1 MFKVNAANKGNIFRL
16 MKDKHT
22 KRTVLTDIYFHLN
35 DTDKI
40 HYMYISQQKTFCRV
54 NTHYQSS
61 IARFVSTSQIASFYT
76 FLTNSHV
83 LDPRYKQLMGRK
95 NIAVVALGKNSRTC
109 STLRDK
115 ILLDSIEVK
124 MRDQK
129 LKMSAHKK

>member
-1 MFKVNAANKGNIFRL
+1 MVYEILFYSISLIWNFSMYKVNLPNKSNIFGL

-61 IARFVSTSQIASFYT
+61 IDRFVSTSQIASFYT

-83 LDPRYKQLMGRK
+83 LDINSWWEGKTLQLSHWAKTAARAQHCVIK
-95 NIAVVALGKNSRTC
+95 YYWIP
-109 STLRDK
+109 
-115 ILLDSIEVK
+115 
-124 MRDQK
+124 
-129 LKMSAHKK
+129 